1 MTMTTDHAADH
12 AAAQA
17 GGLTRDRLHSLL
29 ASVCDRAGLASGDA
43 ELIKFTNNAVFRLRR
58 APVVVRVAGSS
69 AARSRVPTVVRVAR
83 WLADHDFPAVR
94 LLPGCEQPLQVEGH
108 LVTLW
113 KHTPEVGPRPGGGE
127 LATLLRRLHRLP
139 DPPVDLPEWAPMTEV
154 RQRLAE
160 PEDLSAGDHA
170 FLLDECDEV
179 EERLAALDYALPAG
193 VIHGD
198 VFMGNVI
205 AGPKGPVLC
214 DFDSTGIGPREWDL
228 APVAVGRLRMDYP
241 ADEHTS
247 LAEGYGFD
255 VTRWRGF
262 PVLRRLRE
270 LKLVTSVLPV
280 LRSNPG
286 IRSQWE
292 HRMRSFKARDQT
304 VRWQPYR

>member
-1 MTMTTDHAADH
+1 MTVTTDHT
-12 AAAQA
+12 

-29 ASVCDRAGLASGDA
+29 ASVCARVGLVPGDA
-43 ELIKFTNNAVFRLRR
+43 ELIKFTNNAVFRLRG

-113 KHTPEVGPRPGGGE
+113 ENTPEVGPPPGGGD
-127 LATLLRRLHRLP
+127 LAAMLRRLHTLP
-139 DPPVDLPEWAPMTEV
+139 DPPVDLPEWTPMAEV
-154 RQRLAE
+154 RQRLDE
-160 PEDLSAGDHA
+160 PEDLSADDHA
-170 FLLDECDEV
+170 FLLDECDEI
-179 EERLAALDYALPAG
+179 EERLAALGYVLPPG

-205 AGPKGPVLC
+205 AGPAGPVLC
-214 DFDSTGIGPREWDL
+214 DFDSTAIGPREWDL
-228 APVAVGRLRMDYP
+228 VPVAVGRLRMDYP
-241 ADEHTS
+241 WDEHTP

-255 VTRWRGF
+255 VTRWPGF

-270 LKLVTSVLPV
+270 LKLVTSVVPV

-286 IRSQWE
+286 IRPQWE
-292 HRMRSFKARDQT
+292 HRMRSFRARDQQ
-304 VRWQPYR
+304 VRWQTYR

>member
-1 MTMTTDHAADH
+1 MTMTTDH
-12 AAAQA
+12 A
-17 GGLTRDRLHSLL
+17 GGLTRDRLRSLL
-29 ASVCDRAGLASGDA
+29 ASVCARAGLASDDA

-83 WLADHDFPAVR
+83 WLAEHDFPAVR
-94 LLPGCEQPLQVEGH
+94 LLPGCEQPLRVEGH

-113 KHTPEVGPRPGGGE
+113 EETPEVGPRPGGGD
-127 LATLLRRLHRLP
+127 LAAMLRRLHTLA
-139 DPPVDLPEWAPMTEV
+139 DPPADLPGWTPMTEV
-154 RQRLAE
+154 RQRLDE
-160 PEDLSAGDHA
+160 PEDLPPGDHA
-170 FLLDECDEV
+170 FLLEECDEI
-179 EERLAALDYALPAG
+179 EERLAALEYVLPRG

-205 AGPKGPVLC
+205 AGPGGPVLC
-214 DFDSTGIGPREWDL
+214 DFDSAAIGPREWDL
-228 APVAVGRLRMDYP
+228 APVAVGRLRMDY
-241 ADEHTS
+241 AWDEHTP

-255 VTRWRGF
+255 VTRWPGF

-270 LKLVTSVLPV
+270 LKLVTSVVPV

-286 IRSQWE
+286 IRPQWE
-292 HRMRSFKARDQT
+292 HRMRSFRSRDQT

>member
-1 MTMTTDHAADH
+1 MTMTTDH
-12 AAAQA
+12 A

-29 ASVCDRAGLASGDA
+29 ASVCARAGLPPGDA

-83 WLADHDFPAVR
+83 WLAGHDFPAVR
-94 LLPGCEQPLQVEGH
+94 LLPGCEEPLQVDGH

-113 KHTPEVGPRPGGGE
+113 EYIPEAGPRPGGGD
-127 LATLLRRLHRLP
+127 LAAMLRRLHTLA
-139 DPPVDLPEWAPMTEV
+139 DPPADLPEWAPMTEV
-154 RQRLAE
+154 RQRLDE
-160 PEDLSAGDHA
+160 PEDLSPGDHA
-170 FLLDECDEV
+170 FLLDECDEI
-179 EERLAALDYALPAG
+179 EERLAALDYVLPAG

-205 AGPKGPVLC
+205 AGPGGPVLC
-214 DFDSTGIGPREWDL
+214 DFDSAAIGPREWDL

-241 ADEHTS
+241 WDEHTP

-255 VTRWRGF
+255 VTRWPGF
-262 PVLRRLRE
+262 AVLRRLRE
-270 LKLVTSVLPV
+270 LKLVTSVVPV

-286 IRSQWE
+286 IRPQWE
-292 HRMRSFKARDQT
+292 DRMRSFRSRDQT